1 MAFHSS
7 TAPST
12 VFPPIK
18 AASITIACLRTL
30 FFSSPHSCTKV
41 ARRLAWFLR
50 AFGIFVVLT
59 DAILADGLYAKFLF
73 AHFAVLLL
81 PYAREG
87 KKDNK
92 EGDKEEE
99 EQKPTKAAQVE
110 AAQREL
116 LQYMQG
122 MPFRSIWW
130 MTKEGAKM
138 KEHVEDM
145 HRQLANRMAEECR
158 RLAEVGEVLLLEEV
172 TGEGGVCRH
181 AYFYVADVNI
191 FLFLGVA
198 YTIF

>member
-1 MAFHSS
+1 MHWLFTPRRRHRLSFHRSKRHL
-7 TAPST
+7 PQL
-12 VFPPIK
+12 P
-18 AASITIACLRTL
+18 ASEPL

-59 DAILADGLYAKFLF
+59 DAIL
-73 AHFAVLLL
+73 

-92 EGDKEEE
+92 EEDKEEE

-158 RLAEVGEVLLLEEV
+158 RVAEVGDVLLLEEV

-181 AYFYVADVNI
+181 AYFYVAGVNI
-191 FLFLGVA
+191 SLLGVA
-198 YTIF
+198 CTIF